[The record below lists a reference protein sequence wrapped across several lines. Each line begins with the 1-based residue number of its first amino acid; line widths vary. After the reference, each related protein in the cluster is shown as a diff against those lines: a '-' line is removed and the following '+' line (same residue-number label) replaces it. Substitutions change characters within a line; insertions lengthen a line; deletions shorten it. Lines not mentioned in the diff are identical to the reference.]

1 MKEHCGRTDEEAE
14 MSLEGEAFN
23 YDDILGH
30 IGHMGKFQ
38 LRSYLPLCLPALFFG
53 PVIMSYIF
61 IGAIPKYRYVKL
73 ILITTRKVE
82 RRHLNSLDVMWRVA
96 RLQRRRISSRGG
108 WIAPY
113 RGTNPTRLSAS
124 VNVTTS
130 TGTPPPNANLKTL
143 KLIYLVWRIVNAQS
157 MTSLNSCRQLLPRF
171 N

>member
-1 MKEHCGRTDEEAE
+1 MLSEPYSYYAATKDPCESEDDKEALVPPEK
-14 MSLEGEAFN
+14 AFN
-23 YDDILGH
+23 YDEILGH

-73 ILITTRKVE
+73 ILITTRKIE

-108 WIAPY
+108 
-113 RGTNPTRLSAS
+113 
-124 VNVTTS
+124 
-130 TGTPPPNANLKTL
+130 
-143 KLIYLVWRIVNAQS
+143 
-157 MTSLNSCRQLLPRF
+157 
-171 N
+171 